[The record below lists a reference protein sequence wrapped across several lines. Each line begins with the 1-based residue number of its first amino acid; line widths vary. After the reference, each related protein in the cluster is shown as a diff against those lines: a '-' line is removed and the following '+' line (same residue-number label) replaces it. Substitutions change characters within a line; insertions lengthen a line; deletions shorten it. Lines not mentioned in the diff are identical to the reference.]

1 MGEENISVVAYLPG
15 ELGRFVDDLRS
26 RLNPRFAAWLAHVT
40 ILPLRPLS
48 APAEAMLAQVRAKC
62 LGVDPFEASRDSVL
76 TFWPAN
82 GVLYLSFAAGLGRI
96 RELHEQL
103 NCGCL
108 ERVETYPY
116 VPHVTLAQE
125 LDEAGT
131 QAVLREAAQQ
141 WARYNGEMSFR
152 VNSLALVRQEADKR
166 WIDLAPIPL
175 GSLLKPS
182 RH

>member
-1 MGEENISVVAYLPG
+1 MVAYLPG
-15 ELGRFVDDLRS
+15 ELGRFVDDLRR

-40 ILPLRPLS
+40 ILPPRPLS
-48 APAEAMLAQVRAKC
+48 ATAEAMLAQVREKC
-62 LGVDPFEASRDSVL
+62 LGVGPFAASLGGVF

-82 GVLYLSFAAGLGRI
+82 GVVYLSFAAGFSRLL
-96 RELHEQL
+96 ELHEQL

-125 LDEAGT
+125 LDEAET
-131 QAVLREAAQQ
+131 QTVLREAAQE
-141 WARYNGEMSFR
+141 WARYKGELSFR
-152 VNSLALVRQEADKR
+152 VESLSLVRQEPDKR

>member
-15 ELGRFVDDLRS
+15 ELGRFVDELRR

-40 ILPLRPLS
+40 ILPPRPLS
-48 APAEAMLAQVRAKC
+48 ATAEEMLAQIREKC
-62 LGVDPFEASRDSVL
+62 LGVDPFEVSLDGVL

-82 GVLYLSFAAGLGRI
+82 GVVYLSFAAGLGRI
-96 RELHEQL
+96 RELHERL

-131 QAVLREAAQQ
+131 QAVLREAAQE
-141 WARYNGEMSFR
+141 WARYKGEPSFR
-152 VNSLALVRQEADKR
+152 VDSLSLVRQEADKR

-175 GSLLKPS
+175 GSLLKPF
-182 RH
+182 RR